1 MNLRNGGK
9 SVFKKA
15 FLYSRNMLLLEQAK
29 VKKIWNET
37 THKQLIEKQL
47 GVYIA
52 ESFSVNNVRNK

>member
-29 VKKIWNET
+29 VKNET
-37 THKQLIEKQL
+37 THKQLIKKQL